1 MSLPPDQT
9 QPQANGRAH
18 RSLFLIVGFFLL
30 GLALALFIF
39 GSGWGRD
46 TAVTNSSSILEQ
58 VPSSADSGPGLAQ
71 LPADRL
77 TTGDAAYDFSLVDLD
92 GNVVSLAD
100 FHGRPVILNFWA
112 TWCAPCRLE
121 MPELQAAYT
130 QYHDDGLVILALNQE
145 ESPQLVRKFFYDDMG
160 LTFAPLLDSEG
171 MVANLYGVNRLFPS
185 SFFINADGQITAVHR
200 GMLVASQIEAYLAE
214 TIDSG
219 Q

>member
-1 MSLPPDQT
+1 MSLPQEQEPT
-9 QPQANGRAH
+9 PANGRTY
-18 RSLFLIVGFFLL
+18 RPLFLIAGFFLL

-46 TAVTNSSSILEQ
+46 TAVSNSSSILEQ

-71 LPADRL
+71 LPANRL
-77 TTGDAAYDFSLVDLD
+77 TTGDPAYDFSLVDLE
-92 GNVVSLAD
+92 GNEVRLAD

-121 MPELQAAYT
+121 MPELQTAYS
-130 QYHDDGLVILALNQE
+130 QYQEVGLVILAINQE
-145 ESPQLVRKFFYDDMG
+145 ESPQLVREFFYDDMG
-160 LTFAPLLDSEG
+160 LTFTPLLDSEG

-185 SFFINADGQITAVHR
+185 SFFINADGQITAIHR

-214 TIDSG
+214 TLDSEE
-219 Q
+219 